1 MKSVCDAPLQARDLR
16 PAMRSAQ
23 PELSREAYRQCLL
36 RCGMLNFLYTEQG
49 LQGFGF
55 LYSILPGLRDLHQ
68 DDAVFAQSCARY
80 ARRFNCHA
88 LWAPFLAGAFLCQER
103 NFARGGAVPDLTDG
117 LQHTLLNSLS
127 AVGDSFFSGSL
138 LVSLL
143 LGLCCLSV
151 LQLDVVLILVALFW
165 GLLSL
170 TFKLFSFRLGLARGL
185 PFLRQI
191 WALKLADKAVY
202 LKRVNAALLCL
213 FLALALHFSPQTP
226 VLRGWFIPLGALLL
240 LGLITTRL
248 RLPRLPL
255 AFILFAAVELFV
267 G

>member
-1 MKSVCDAPLQARDLR
+1 LR
-16 PAMRSAQ
+16 PDTHAPQ
-23 PELSREAYRQCLL
+23 PGREAKKTEEAELSREAYRKCLL

-55 LYSILPGLRDLHQ
+55 LYSILPGLRDLHR
-68 DDAVFAQSCARY
+68 DDAIFAQSCARY

-151 LQLDVVLILVALFW
+151 LRLDVVLVLVALCW
-165 GLLSL
+165 VLLGLA
-170 TFKLFSFRLGLARGL
+170 FKWFSFRLGLARGL

-202 LKRVNAALLCL
+202 LKGVNAALLCL
-213 FLALALHFSPQTP
+213 FLALALHFSPQSP
-226 VLRGWFIPLGALLL
+226 VLRGWFMPLGALLF
-240 LGLITTRL
+240 LGLISVRL
-248 RLPRLPL
+248 RLPRLLL
-255 AFILFAAVELFV
+255 AFILFAVAELFA